1 MSRNAKRSV
10 TSHSSTNHHHSA
22 QILTPVASA
31 ETSVEPRKEPTSR
44 RRRVELGVGAV
55 ILAGVLYL
63 PFSPLL
69 SMADPSQA
77 NTPAADAAA
86 SVSASLRA
94 SADSSPSQSVSSPA
108 TKLHRPVVASP
119 DYQPVFE
126 DVPEGSAYYD
136 GVRWAVRAKVMDPD
150 SEPLFGADAVVT
162 RGELIRIFYRLAG
175 SPSVTRPEHSPY
187 EDVNESDP
195 NYDAYLWA
203 RDQQITS
210 GWKDGKF
217 HPEAPLSNAS
227 TVALLH
233 RADGSSKIQLTGTSP
248 FSDVTSLTPFYRQ
261 IVWASRRGV
270 STVSE
275 GEAFAPTEHT
285 SKARVAMML
294 YLYFRTL

>member
-1 MSRNAKRSV
+1 MSRNAKRSA
-10 TSHSSTNHHHSA
+10 TSNSSTNHHESA
-22 QILTPVASA
+22 QVLSSVDSADASA
-31 ETSVEPRKEPTSR
+31 EQRKKSTSR
-44 RRRVELGVGAV
+44 RRIELGVGAV

-69 SMADPSQA
+69 SMTDPSQA
-77 NTPAADAAA
+77 NTPAADAT
-86 SVSASLRA
+86 VPTSASLYA
-94 SADSSPSQSVSSPA
+94 SADGSPSLSLSSPD
-108 TKLHRPVVASP
+108 TKLHRPVIASP
-119 DYQPVFE
+119 DYQPAFE

-136 GVRWAVRAKVMDPD
+136 GVRWAVRAQVMDPD
-150 SEPLFGADAVVT
+150 SETLFGANNTVT

-175 SPSVTRPEHSPY
+175 SPSVTRPNHSPY
-187 EDVNESDP
+187 EDVDESDP

-203 RDQQITS
+203 REQQITS
-210 GWKDGKF
+210 GWNDGKF

-233 RADGSSKIQLTGTSP
+233 RADGSSKIQLTGISP
-248 FSDVTSLTPFYRQ
+248 FSDVTSSTPFYRQ

-275 GEAFAPTEHT
+275 GDAFAPTEHT
-285 SKARVAMML
+285 SKARVAMIL

>member
-1 MSRNAKRSV
+1 MSRNAKRSA
-10 TSHSSTNHHHSA
+10 TSNSSTNHHESA
-22 QILTPVASA
+22 QVLSSVDSADASA
-31 ETSVEPRKEPTSR
+31 EQRKKSTSR
-44 RRRVELGVGAV
+44 RRIELGVGAV

-69 SMADPSQA
+69 SMADSSQA
-77 NTPAADAAA
+77 NTPAADAT
-86 SVSASLRA
+86 VPTSASLYA
-94 SADSSPSQSVSSPA
+94 SADGSPSLSLSSPD
-108 TKLHRPVVASP
+108 TKLHRPVIASP
-119 DYQPVFE
+119 DYQPAFE

-136 GVRWAVRAKVMDPD
+136 GVRWAVRAQVMDPD
-150 SEPLFGADAVVT
+150 SETLFGADNTVT

-175 SPSVTRPEHSPY
+175 SPSVTRPDRSPY
-187 EDVNESDP
+187 EDVDESDP

-203 RDQQITS
+203 REQQITS
-210 GWKDGKF
+210 GWNDGKF

-248 FSDVTSLTPFYRQ
+248 FSDVTSSTPFYRQ

-275 GEAFAPTEHT
+275 GDAFAPTEHT
-285 SKARVAMML
+285 SKARVAMIL

>member
-1 MSRNAKRSV
+1 MSRNAKRSA
-10 TSHSSTNHHHSA
+10 TSNSSPNHHESA
-22 QILTPVASA
+22 EVLSPVDSADASA
-31 ETSVEPRKEPTSR
+31 EQRKKSASR
-44 RRRVELGVGAV
+44 RRIELGVGAV

-77 NTPAADAAA
+77 NTPAADATVPT
-86 SVSASLRA
+86 SSSFHA
-94 SADSSPSQSVSSPA
+94 SADGSPSLSLSSPD
-108 TKLHRPVVASP
+108 TKLHRPVIASP
-119 DYQPVFE
+119 DYQPAFE

-136 GVRWAVRAKVMDPD
+136 GVRWAVRAQVTNPD
-150 SEPLFGADAVVT
+150 SETLFGADNTVT

-175 SPSVTRPEHSPY
+175 SPSVTRPDHSPY
-187 EDVNESDP
+187 EDVDESDP

-203 RDQQITS
+203 REQQITS
-210 GWKDGKF
+210 GWNDGKF

-248 FSDVTSLTPFYRQ
+248 FSDVTSSTPFYRQ

-275 GEAFAPTEHT
+275 GDAFAPTEHT

>member
-1 MSRNAKRSV
+1 MSRNAKRSA
-10 TSHSSTNHHHSA
+10 TSNSSPNHHESA
-22 QILTPVASA
+22 QVLSPVDSADTSA
-31 ETSVEPRKEPTSR
+31 EQRKKSTSR
-44 RRRVELGVGAV
+44 RRIELGVGAV

-69 SMADPSQA
+69 SMTDPSQA
-77 NTPAADAAA
+77 NTPAADAT
-86 SVSASLRA
+86 VPTSASLHA
-94 SADSSPSQSVSSPA
+94 SADGSPSLSLSSPD
-108 TKLHRPVVASP
+108 TKLHRPAIASP
-119 DYQPVFE
+119 DYQPAFE

-136 GVRWAVRAKVMDPD
+136 GVRWAVRAQVMDPD
-150 SEPLFGADAVVT
+150 SETLFGANNTVT

-175 SPSVTRPEHSPY
+175 SPSVTRPDHSPY
-187 EDVNESDP
+187 EDVDESDP

-210 GWKDGKF
+210 GWNDGKF

-248 FSDVTSLTPFYRQ
+248 FSDVTSSTPFYRQ

-275 GEAFAPTEHT
+275 GDAFAPTEHT

>member
-1 MSRNAKRSV
+1 MSRNAKRSA
-10 TSHSSTNHHHSA
+10 TSNSSPNHHESA
-22 QILTPVASA
+22 QVLSSVDSADASD
-31 ETSVEPRKEPTSR
+31 EQRKKSTSR
-44 RRRVELGVGAV
+44 RRIELGVGAV

-69 SMADPSQA
+69 SMADSSQA
-77 NTPAADAAA
+77 NTPAADAT
-86 SVSASLRA
+86 VPTSASLYA
-94 SADSSPSQSVSSPA
+94 SADGSPSLSLSSPD
-108 TKLHRPVVASP
+108 TKLHRPVIASP
-119 DYQPVFE
+119 DYQPAFE

-136 GVRWAVRAKVMDPD
+136 GVRWAVRAQVMDPD
-150 SEPLFGADAVVT
+150 SETLFGADNTVT

-175 SPSVTRPEHSPY
+175 SPSVTRPDHSPY
-187 EDVNESDP
+187 EDVDESDP

-203 RDQQITS
+203 REQQITS
-210 GWKDGKF
+210 GWNDGKF

-248 FSDVTSLTPFYRQ
+248 FSDVTSSTPFYRQ

-275 GEAFAPTEHT
+275 GDAFAPTEHT

>member
-1 MSRNAKRSV
+1 MSRNAKRSA
-10 TSHSSTNHHHSA
+10 TSNSSPNHHESA
-22 QILTPVASA
+22 QVLSPVDSADASA
-31 ETSVEPRKEPTSR
+31 EQRKKSTSR
-44 RRRVELGVGAV
+44 RRIELGVGAV

-63 PFSPLL
+63 PFSPFL

-77 NTPAADAAA
+77 NTPAADAT
-86 SVSASLRA
+86 VPTSASLYA
-94 SADSSPSQSVSSPA
+94 SADGSLSLSLSSPD
-108 TKLHRPVVASP
+108 TKLHRPVIASP
-119 DYQPVFE
+119 DYQPAFE

-136 GVRWAVRAKVMDPD
+136 GVRWAVRAQVMDPD
-150 SEPLFGADAVVT
+150 SETLFGADNTVT

-175 SPSVTRPEHSPY
+175 SPSVTRPDHSPY
-187 EDVNESDP
+187 EDVDESDP

-203 RDQQITS
+203 REQQITS
-210 GWKDGKF
+210 GWNDGKF

-248 FSDVTSLTPFYRQ
+248 FSDVTSSTPFYRQ

-275 GEAFAPTEHT
+275 GDAFAPTEHT

>member
-1 MSRNAKRSV
+1 MSRNAKRSA
-10 TSHSSTNHHHSA
+10 TSNSSPNHHESA
-22 QILTPVASA
+22 QVLSPVDSA
-31 ETSVEPRKEPTSR
+31 DAFAEQRKKSTSR
-44 RRRVELGVGAV
+44 RRIELGVGAV

-69 SMADPSQA
+69 SMADSSQA
-77 NTPAADAAA
+77 NTPAADATVPA
-86 SVSASLRA
+86 STSLRA
-94 SADSSPSQSVSSPA
+94 SADGSPSLSISSPD
-108 TKLHRPVVASP
+108 TKLHRPVIASP
-119 DYQPVFE
+119 DYQPAFE

-136 GVRWAVRAKVMDPD
+136 GVRWAVRAQVMDPD
-150 SEPLFGADAVVT
+150 SETLFGADNTVT

-175 SPSVTRPEHSPY
+175 SPSVTRPDHSPY
-187 EDVNESDP
+187 EDVDESDP

-203 RDQQITS
+203 REQQITS
-210 GWKDGKF
+210 GWNDGKF

-248 FSDVTSLTPFYRQ
+248 FSDVTSSTPFYRQ

-270 STVSE
+270 STVSA
-275 GEAFAPTEHT
+275 GDAFAPTEHT

>member
-1 MSRNAKRSV
+1 MSRNAKRSA
-10 TSHSSTNHHHSA
+10 TSNSSPNHHESA
-22 QILTPVASA
+22 QVLSPADSADASA
-31 ETSVEPRKEPTSR
+31 EQRKKSTSR
-44 RRRVELGVGAV
+44 RRIELGVGAV

-77 NTPAADAAA
+77 NTPAADAT
-86 SVSASLRA
+86 VPTSASLYA
-94 SADSSPSQSVSSPA
+94 SADGSPSLSLSSPD
-108 TKLHRPVVASP
+108 TKLHRPVIASP
-119 DYQPVFE
+119 DYQPAFE

-136 GVRWAVRAKVMDPD
+136 GVRWAVRAQVMDPD
-150 SEPLFGADAVVT
+150 SETLFGADNTVT

-175 SPSVTRPEHSPY
+175 SPSVTRPDRSPY
-187 EDVNESDP
+187 EDVDESDP

-203 RDQQITS
+203 REQQITS
-210 GWKDGKF
+210 GWNDGKF

-248 FSDVTSLTPFYRQ
+248 FSDVTSSTPFYRQ

-275 GEAFAPTEHT
+275 GDAFAPTEHT

>member
-1 MSRNAKRSV
+1 MSRNAKRSA
-10 TSHSSTNHHHSA
+10 TSNSSPNHHESA
-22 QILTPVASA
+22 QVLGPVDSADASA
-31 ETSVEPRKEPTSR
+31 EQRKKSTSR
-44 RRRVELGVGAV
+44 RRIELGVGAV

-77 NTPAADAAA
+77 NTPAADATVPT
-86 SVSASLRA
+86 STSLRA
-94 SADSSPSQSVSSPA
+94 SADGSPSLSLSSPD
-108 TKLHRPVVASP
+108 TKLHRPVIASP
-119 DYQPVFE
+119 DYQPAFE

-136 GVRWAVRAKVMDPD
+136 GVRWAVRAQVMDPN
-150 SEPLFGADAVVT
+150 SETLFGADNTVT

-175 SPSVTRPEHSPY
+175 SPSVTRPDHSPY
-187 EDVNESDP
+187 EDVDESDP

-203 RDQQITS
+203 REQQITS
-210 GWKDGKF
+210 GWNDGKF

-248 FSDVTSLTPFYRQ
+248 FSDVTSSTPFYRQ

-275 GEAFAPTEHT
+275 GDAFAPTEHT

>member
-1 MSRNAKRSV
+1 MSRNAKRSA
-10 TSHSSTNHHHSA
+10 TSNSSTNHHESA
-22 QILTPVASA
+22 QVLSPVDSA
-31 ETSVEPRKEPTSR
+31 DAFAEQRKKSTSR
-44 RRRVELGVGAV
+44 RRIELGVGAV

-77 NTPAADAAA
+77 NTPAADAT
-86 SVSASLRA
+86 VPTSASLHA
-94 SADSSPSQSVSSPA
+94 SADGSPSLSLSSPD
-108 TKLHRPVVASP
+108 TKLHRPVIASP
-119 DYQPVFE
+119 DYQPAFE

-136 GVRWAVRAKVMDPD
+136 GVRWAVRAQVMDPD
-150 SEPLFGADAVVT
+150 SEALFGADNTVT

-175 SPSVTRPEHSPY
+175 SPSVTRPDHSPY
-187 EDVNESDP
+187 EDVDESDP

-203 RDQQITS
+203 REQQITS
-210 GWKDGKF
+210 GWNDGKF

-248 FSDVTSLTPFYRQ
+248 FSDVTSSTPFYRQ

-275 GEAFAPTEHT
+275 GDAFAPTEHT

>member
-1 MSRNAKRSV
+1 MSRNAKRSA
-10 TSHSSTNHHHSA
+10 TSNSSPNHHESA
-22 QILTPVASA
+22 QVLSPADSADASA
-31 ETSVEPRKEPTSR
+31 EQRKKSTSR
-44 RRRVELGVGAV
+44 RRIELGVGAV

-69 SMADPSQA
+69 SMTDPSQA
-77 NTPAADAAA
+77 NTPAADAT
-86 SVSASLRA
+86 VPTSASLHA
-94 SADSSPSQSVSSPA
+94 SADGSPSLSLSSPD
-108 TKLHRPVVASP
+108 TKLHRPVIASP
-119 DYQPVFE
+119 DYQPAFE

-136 GVRWAVRAKVMDPD
+136 GVRWAVRAQVMDPD
-150 SEPLFGADAVVT
+150 SETLFGADNTVT

-175 SPSVTRPEHSPY
+175 SPSVTRPDHSPY
-187 EDVNESDP
+187 EDVDESDP

-203 RDQQITS
+203 REQQITS
-210 GWKDGKF
+210 GWNDGKF

-248 FSDVTSLTPFYRQ
+248 FSDVTSSTPFYRQ

-275 GEAFAPTEHT
+275 GDAFAPTEHT

>member
-1 MSRNAKRSV
+1 MSRNAKRSA
-10 TSHSSTNHHHSA
+10 TSNSSPNHHESA
-22 QILTPVASA
+22 QVLSPVDSTDASA
-31 ETSVEPRKEPTSR
+31 EQRKKSTSR
-44 RRRVELGVGAV
+44 RRIELGVGAV

-69 SMADPSQA
+69 SMADSSQA
-77 NTPAADAAA
+77 NTPAADAT
-86 SVSASLRA
+86 VPTSASLYA
-94 SADSSPSQSVSSPA
+94 SADGSPSLSLSSPD
-108 TKLHRPVVASP
+108 TKLHRPVIASP
-119 DYQPVFE
+119 DYQPAFE

-136 GVRWAVRAKVMDPD
+136 GVRWAVRAQVMDPD
-150 SEPLFGADAVVT
+150 SETLFGANNTVT

-175 SPSVTRPEHSPY
+175 SPSVTRPDHSPY
-187 EDVNESDP
+187 EDVDESDP

-203 RDQQITS
+203 REQQITS
-210 GWKDGKF
+210 GWNDGKF

-248 FSDVTSLTPFYRQ
+248 FSDVTSSTPFYRQ

-275 GEAFAPTEHT
+275 GDAFAPTEHT

>member
-1 MSRNAKRSV
+1 MSRNAKRSA
-10 TSHSSTNHHHSA
+10 TSNSSTNHHESA
-22 QILTPVASA
+22 QVLSPVDSADASA
-31 ETSVEPRKEPTSR
+31 EQRKKSTSR
-44 RRRVELGVGAV
+44 RRIELGVGAV

-77 NTPAADAAA
+77 NTPAADAT
-86 SVSASLRA
+86 VPTSASLHA
-94 SADSSPSQSVSSPA
+94 SADGSPSLSLSSPN
-108 TKLHRPVVASP
+108 TKLHRPVIASP
-119 DYQPVFE
+119 DYQPAFE

-136 GVRWAVRAKVMDPD
+136 GVRWAVRAQVMDPD
-150 SEPLFGADAVVT
+150 SEALFGADNTVT

-175 SPSVTRPEHSPY
+175 SPSVTRPDHSPY
-187 EDVNESDP
+187 EDVDESNP

-203 RDQQITS
+203 REQQITS
-210 GWKDGKF
+210 GWNDGKF

-233 RADGSSKIQLTGTSP
+233 RADGSSKIQRTGTSP
-248 FSDVTSLTPFYRQ
+248 FSDVTSSTPFYRQ

-275 GEAFAPTEHT
+275 GDAFAPTEHT

>member
-1 MSRNAKRSV
+1 MSRNAKRSA
-10 TSHSSTNHHHSA
+10 TSNSSTNHHKSA
-22 QILTPVASA
+22 QVLSPVDSADASA
-31 ETSVEPRKEPTSR
+31 EQRKKSTSR
-44 RRRVELGVGAV
+44 RRIELGVGAV

-77 NTPAADAAA
+77 NTPAADAT
-86 SVSASLRA
+86 VPTSASLHA
-94 SADSSPSQSVSSPA
+94 SADGSPSLSLSSPD
-108 TKLHRPVVASP
+108 TKLHRPVIASP
-119 DYQPVFE
+119 DYQPAFE

-136 GVRWAVRAKVMDPD
+136 GVRWAVRAQVMDPD
-150 SEPLFGADAVVT
+150 SETLFGSDNTVT

-175 SPSVTRPEHSPY
+175 SPSVTRPDHSPY
-187 EDVNESDP
+187 EDVDESDP

-203 RDQQITS
+203 REQQITS
-210 GWKDGKF
+210 GWNDGKF

-248 FSDVTSLTPFYRQ
+248 FSDVTSSTPFYRQ

-275 GEAFAPTEHT
+275 GDAFAPTEHT

>member
-1 MSRNAKRSV
+1 MSRNAKRSA
-10 TSHSSTNHHHSA
+10 TSNSSPNHHESA
-22 QILTPVASA
+22 QVLSPVDSADTSA
-31 ETSVEPRKEPTSR
+31 EQRKKSTSR
-44 RRRVELGVGAV
+44 RRIELGVGAV

-69 SMADPSQA
+69 SMTDPSQA
-77 NTPAADAAA
+77 NTPAADAT
-86 SVSASLRA
+86 VPTSASLYA
-94 SADSSPSQSVSSPA
+94 SADGSPSLSLASPD
-108 TKLHRPVVASP
+108 TKLHRPVIASP
-119 DYQPVFE
+119 DYQPAFE

-136 GVRWAVRAKVMDPD
+136 GVRWAVRAQVMDPD
-150 SEPLFGADAVVT
+150 SETLFGADNTVT

-175 SPSVTRPEHSPY
+175 SPSVTRPDHSPY
-187 EDVNESDP
+187 EDVDESDP

-203 RDQQITS
+203 REQQITS
-210 GWKDGKF
+210 GWNDGKF

-248 FSDVTSLTPFYRQ
+248 FSDVTSSTPFYRQ

-275 GEAFAPTEHT
+275 GDAFAPTEHT

>member
-1 MSRNAKRSV
+1 MSRNAKRSA
-10 TSHSSTNHHHSA
+10 TSNSSTNHHESA
-22 QILTPVASA
+22 QVLSSVDSADASA
-31 ETSVEPRKEPTSR
+31 EQRKKSTSR
-44 RRRVELGVGAV
+44 RRIELGVGAV

-69 SMADPSQA
+69 SMADSSQA
-77 NTPAADAAA
+77 NTPAADAT
-86 SVSASLRA
+86 VPTSASLYA
-94 SADSSPSQSVSSPA
+94 SADGSPSLSLSSPD
-108 TKLHRPVVASP
+108 TKLHRPVIASP

-136 GVRWAVRAKVMDPD
+136 GVRWAVRAQVMDPD
-150 SEPLFGADAVVT
+150 SETLFGADNTVT

-175 SPSVTRPEHSPY
+175 SPSVTRPDHSPY
-187 EDVNESDP
+187 EDVDESDP

-203 RDQQITS
+203 RKQQITS
-210 GWKDGKF
+210 GWNDGKF

-248 FSDVTSLTPFYRQ
+248 FSDVTSSTPFYRQ

-275 GEAFAPTEHT
+275 GDAFAPTEHT

>member
-1 MSRNAKRSV
+1 MSRNAKRSA
-10 TSHSSTNHHHSA
+10 TSNSSPNHHESA
-22 QILTPVASA
+22 QVLSSVDSADASA
-31 ETSVEPRKEPTSR
+31 EQRKKSTSR
-44 RRRVELGVGAV
+44 RRIELGVGAV

-63 PFSPLL
+63 PFSPFL
-69 SMADPSQA
+69 SMADSSQA
-77 NTPAADAAA
+77 NTPAADAT
-86 SVSASLRA
+86 VPTSASLYA
-94 SADSSPSQSVSSPA
+94 SADGSPSLSLSSPD
-108 TKLHRPVVASP
+108 TKLHRPVIASP

-136 GVRWAVRAKVMDPD
+136 GVRWAVRAQVMDPD
-150 SEPLFGADAVVT
+150 SETLFGADNTVT

-175 SPSVTRPEHSPY
+175 SPSVTRPDHSPY
-187 EDVNESDP
+187 EDVDESDP

-210 GWKDGKF
+210 GWNDGKF

-233 RADGSSKIQLTGTSP
+233 RADGSSKIQLTGISP
-248 FSDVTSLTPFYRQ
+248 FSDVTSSTPFYRQ

-275 GEAFAPTEHT
+275 GDAFAPTEHT

>member
-1 MSRNAKRSV
+1 MSRNAKRSA
-10 TSHSSTNHHHSA
+10 TSNSSPNHHESA
-22 QILTPVASA
+22 QVLSPVDSADTSA
-31 ETSVEPRKEPTSR
+31 EQRKKSTSR
-44 RRRVELGVGAV
+44 RRIELGVGAV

-77 NTPAADAAA
+77 NTPAADAT
-86 SVSASLRA
+86 VPTSASLYA
-94 SADSSPSQSVSSPA
+94 SADGSPSLSLSSPN
-108 TKLHRPVVASP
+108 TKLHRPVIASP
-119 DYQPVFE
+119 DYQPAFE

-136 GVRWAVRAKVMDPD
+136 GVRWAVRAQVMNPD
-150 SEPLFGADAVVT
+150 SETLFGADNTVT

-175 SPSVTRPEHSPY
+175 SPSVTRPDHSPY
-187 EDVNESDP
+187 EDVDESDP

-203 RDQQITS
+203 REQQITS
-210 GWKDGKF
+210 GWNDGKF

-248 FSDVTSLTPFYRQ
+248 FSDVTSSTPFYRQ

-275 GEAFAPTEHT
+275 GDAFAPTEHT
-285 SKARVAMML
+285 SKARVAMIL

>member
-1 MSRNAKRSV
+1 MSRNAKRSA
-10 TSHSSTNHHHSA
+10 TSNSSPNHHESA
-22 QILTPVASA
+22 QVLSPVDSADASA
-31 ETSVEPRKEPTSR
+31 EQRKKSTSR
-44 RRRVELGVGAV
+44 RRIELGVGAV

-69 SMADPSQA
+69 TMADPSQA
-77 NTPAADAAA
+77 NTPAADAT
-86 SVSASLRA
+86 VPTSASLHA
-94 SADSSPSQSVSSPA
+94 SADGSPSLSLASPD
-108 TKLHRPVVASP
+108 TKLHRPVIASP
-119 DYQPVFE
+119 DYQPAFE

-136 GVRWAVRAKVMDPD
+136 GVRWAVRAQVMDPD
-150 SEPLFGADAVVT
+150 SETLFGADNTVT

-175 SPSVTRPEHSPY
+175 SPSVTRPDQSPY
-187 EDVNESDP
+187 EDVDESDP

-203 RDQQITS
+203 REQQITS
-210 GWKDGKF
+210 GWNDGKF

-248 FSDVTSLTPFYRQ
+248 FSDVTSSTPFYRQ

-275 GEAFAPTEHT
+275 GDAFAPTEHT

>member
-1 MSRNAKRSV
+1 MSRNAKRSA
-10 TSHSSTNHHHSA
+10 TSNSSTNHHESA
-22 QILTPVASA
+22 QVLSSVDSADASA
-31 ETSVEPRKEPTSR
+31 EQRKKSTSR
-44 RRRVELGVGAV
+44 RRIELGVGAV

-77 NTPAADAAA
+77 NTPAADAT
-86 SVSASLRA
+86 VPTSASLHA
-94 SADSSPSQSVSSPA
+94 SADGSPSLSLSSPD
-108 TKLHRPVVASP
+108 TKLHRPVIASP
-119 DYQPVFE
+119 DYQPAFE

-136 GVRWAVRAKVMDPD
+136 GVRWAVRAQVMDPD
-150 SEPLFGADAVVT
+150 SETLFGADNTVT

-175 SPSVTRPEHSPY
+175 SPSVTRPDHSPY
-187 EDVNESDP
+187 EDVDESDP

-210 GWKDGKF
+210 GWNDGKF

-233 RADGSSKIQLTGTSP
+233 RADGSSKIQLTGISP
-248 FSDVTSLTPFYRQ
+248 FSDVTSSTPFYRQ

-275 GEAFAPTEHT
+275 GDAFAPTEHT

>member
-1 MSRNAKRSV
+1 MSRNAKRSA
-10 TSHSSTNHHHSA
+10 TSNSSTNHHESA
-22 QILTPVASA
+22 QVLSPVDSADASA
-31 ETSVEPRKEPTSR
+31 EQRKKSTSR
-44 RRRVELGVGAV
+44 RRIELGVGAV

-77 NTPAADAAA
+77 NTPAADATIPT
-86 SVSASLRA
+86 SASLHA
-94 SADSSPSQSVSSPA
+94 SADGSPSLSLSSPD
-108 TKLHRPVVASP
+108 TKLHRPVIASP
-119 DYQPVFE
+119 DYQPAFE

-136 GVRWAVRAKVMDPD
+136 GVRWAVRAQVMDPD
-150 SEPLFGADAVVT
+150 SETLFGADNTVT

-175 SPSVTRPEHSPY
+175 SPSVTRPDHSPY
-187 EDVNESDP
+187 EDVDESDP

-210 GWKDGKF
+210 GWNDGKF

-248 FSDVTSLTPFYRQ
+248 FSDVTSSTPFYRQ

-275 GEAFAPTEHT
+275 GDAFAPTEHT

>member
-1 MSRNAKRSV
+1 MSRNAKRSA
-10 TSHSSTNHHHSA
+10 TSNSSPNHHESA
-22 QILTPVASA
+22 QVLSPVDSADASA
-31 ETSVEPRKEPTSR
+31 EQRKKSTSR
-44 RRRVELGVGAV
+44 RRIELGVGAV

-77 NTPAADAAA
+77 NTPAADAT
-86 SVSASLRA
+86 VPTSASLHA
-94 SADSSPSQSVSSPA
+94 SADGSPSLSLSSPD
-108 TKLHRPVVASP
+108 TKLHRPVIASP
-119 DYQPVFE
+119 DYQLAFE

-136 GVRWAVRAKVMDPD
+136 GVRWAVRAQVMDPD
-150 SEPLFGADAVVT
+150 SETLFGADNTVT

-175 SPSVTRPEHSPY
+175 SPSVTRPDHSPY
-187 EDVNESDP
+187 EDVDESDP

-210 GWKDGKF
+210 GWNDGKF

-248 FSDVTSLTPFYRQ
+248 FSDVTSSTPFYRQ

-275 GEAFAPTEHT
+275 GDAFAPTEHT

>member
-1 MSRNAKRSV
+1 MSRNAKRSA
-10 TSHSSTNHHHSA
+10 TSNSSPNHHESA
-22 QILTPVASA
+22 QVLSPVDSADASA
-31 ETSVEPRKEPTSR
+31 DQRKKSTSR
-44 RRRVELGVGAV
+44 RRIELGVGAV

-77 NTPAADAAA
+77 NTPAADTT
-86 SVSASLRA
+86 VPTSASLYA
-94 SADSSPSQSVSSPA
+94 SADGSPSLSLSSPD
-108 TKLHRPVVASP
+108 TKLHRPVIASP
-119 DYQPVFE
+119 DYQPAFE

-136 GVRWAVRAKVMDPD
+136 GVRWAVRAQVMDPD
-150 SEPLFGADAVVT
+150 SETLFGADNTVT

-175 SPSVTRPEHSPY
+175 SPSVTRPDHSPY
-187 EDVNESDP
+187 EDVDESDP

-210 GWKDGKF
+210 GWNDGKF

-248 FSDVTSLTPFYRQ
+248 FSDVTSSTPFYRQ

-275 GEAFAPTEHT
+275 GDAFAPTEHT

>member
-1 MSRNAKRSV
+1 MSRNAKRSA
-10 TSHSSTNHHHSA
+10 TSNSSTNHHESA
-22 QILTPVASA
+22 QVLSPVDSADASA
-31 ETSVEPRKEPTSR
+31 EQRKKSTSR
-44 RRRVELGVGAV
+44 RRIELGVGAV

-77 NTPAADAAA
+77 NTPAADATVPA
-86 SVSASLRA
+86 SASLHA
-94 SADSSPSQSVSSPA
+94 SADGSPSLSLSSPD
-108 TKLHRPVVASP
+108 TKLRRPVIASP
-119 DYQPVFE
+119 DYQPAFE

-136 GVRWAVRAKVMDPD
+136 GVRWAVRAQVMDPD
-150 SEPLFGADAVVT
+150 SETLFGADNTVT

-175 SPSVTRPEHSPY
+175 SPSVTRPDHSPY
-187 EDVNESDP
+187 EDVDESDP

-210 GWKDGKF
+210 GWNDGKF
-217 HPEAPLSNAS
+217 HPEASLSNAS

-248 FSDVTSLTPFYRQ
+248 FSDVTSSTPFYRQ

-270 STVSE
+270 STVPE
-275 GEAFAPTEHT
+275 GDAFAPTEHT

>member
-1 MSRNAKRSV
+1 MSRNAKRSA
-10 TSHSSTNHHHSA
+10 TSNSSTNHHESA
-22 QILTPVASA
+22 QVLSSVDSADASA
-31 ETSVEPRKEPTSR
+31 EQRKKSTSR
-44 RRRVELGVGAV
+44 RRIELGVGAV

-69 SMADPSQA
+69 SMPDPSQA
-77 NTPAADAAA
+77 NTPAADAT
-86 SVSASLRA
+86 VPTSASLYA
-94 SADSSPSQSVSSPA
+94 SADGSPSLSLSSPD
-108 TKLHRPVVASP
+108 TKLHRPVIASP
-119 DYQPVFE
+119 DYQPAFE

-136 GVRWAVRAKVMDPD
+136 GVRWAVRAQVMDPD
-150 SEPLFGADAVVT
+150 SETLFGADNTVT

-175 SPSVTRPEHSPY
+175 SPSVTRPDHSPY
-187 EDVNESDP
+187 EDVDESDP

-203 RDQQITS
+203 REQQITS
-210 GWKDGKF
+210 GWNDGKF

-248 FSDVTSLTPFYRQ
+248 FSDVTSSTPFYRQ

-275 GEAFAPTEHT
+275 GDAFAPTEHT

>member
-1 MSRNAKRSV
+1 MSRNAKRSA
-10 TSHSSTNHHHSA
+10 TSNSSTNHHESA
-22 QILTPVASA
+22 QVLSPVDSA
-31 ETSVEPRKEPTSR
+31 DAFAEQRKKSTSR
-44 RRRVELGVGAV
+44 RRIELGVGAV

-77 NTPAADAAA
+77 NTPAADAT
-86 SVSASLRA
+86 VPTSASLHA
-94 SADSSPSQSVSSPA
+94 SADGSPSLSLSSPD
-108 TKLHRPVVASP
+108 TKLHRPVIASP
-119 DYQPVFE
+119 DYQPAFE

-136 GVRWAVRAKVMDPD
+136 GVRWAVRAQVMDPD
-150 SEPLFGADAVVT
+150 SETLFGANNTVT

-175 SPSVTRPEHSPY
+175 SPSVTRPDHSPY
-187 EDVNESDP
+187 EDVDESDP

-210 GWKDGKF
+210 GWNDGKF

-248 FSDVTSLTPFYRQ
+248 FSDVTSSTPFYRQ

-275 GEAFAPTEHT
+275 GDAFAPTEHT

>member
-1 MSRNAKRSV
+1 MSRNAKRSA
-10 TSHSSTNHHHSA
+10 TSNSSTNHHESA
-22 QILTPVASA
+22 QVLSSVDSADASA
-31 ETSVEPRKEPTSR
+31 EQRKKSTSR
-44 RRRVELGVGAV
+44 RRIELGVGAV

-69 SMADPSQA
+69 SMTDPSQA
-77 NTPAADAAA
+77 NTPAADAT
-86 SVSASLRA
+86 VPTSASLYA
-94 SADSSPSQSVSSPA
+94 SADGSPSLSLSSPD
-108 TKLHRPVVASP
+108 TKLHRPVIASP
-119 DYQPVFE
+119 DYQPAFE

-136 GVRWAVRAKVMDPD
+136 GVRWAVRAQVMDPD
-150 SEPLFGADAVVT
+150 SETLFGANNTVT

-175 SPSVTRPEHSPY
+175 SPSVTRPDHSPY
-187 EDVNESDP
+187 EDVGESDP

-203 RDQQITS
+203 REQQITS
-210 GWKDGKF
+210 GWNDGKF

-233 RADGSSKIQLTGTSP
+233 RADGSSKIQLTGISP
-248 FSDVTSLTPFYRQ
+248 FSDVTSSTPFYRQ

-275 GEAFAPTEHT
+275 GDAFAPTEHT

>member
-1 MSRNAKRSV
+1 MSRNAKRSA
-10 TSHSSTNHHHSA
+10 TSNSSPNHHESA
-22 QILTPVASA
+22 QVLSPVDSADTSA
-31 ETSVEPRKEPTSR
+31 EQRKKSTSR
-44 RRRVELGVGAV
+44 RRIELGVGAV

-77 NTPAADAAA
+77 NTPAADAT
-86 SVSASLRA
+86 VPTSASLYA
-94 SADSSPSQSVSSPA
+94 SADGSPSLSLSSPD
-108 TKLHRPVVASP
+108 TKLHRPVIASP

-136 GVRWAVRAKVMDPD
+136 GVRWAVRAQVMDPD
-150 SEPLFGADAVVT
+150 SETLFGADNTVT

-175 SPSVTRPEHSPY
+175 SPSVTRPDHSPY
-187 EDVNESDP
+187 EDVGESDP

-203 RDQQITS
+203 REQQITS
-210 GWKDGKF
+210 GWNDGKF

-248 FSDVTSLTPFYRQ
+248 FSDVTSSTPFYRQ

-275 GEAFAPTEHT
+275 GDAFAPTEHT

>member
-1 MSRNAKRSV
+1 MSRNAKRSA
-10 TSHSSTNHHHSA
+10 TSNSSPNHHESA
-22 QILTPVASA
+22 QVLSPVDSADASA
-31 ETSVEPRKEPTSR
+31 EQRKKSTSR
-44 RRRVELGVGAV
+44 RRIELGVGAV

-77 NTPAADAAA
+77 NTPAADAT
-86 SVSASLRA
+86 VPTSASLHA
-94 SADSSPSQSVSSPA
+94 SADGSPSLSLSSPD
-108 TKLHRPVVASP
+108 TKLHRPVIASP
-119 DYQPVFE
+119 DYQPAFE

-136 GVRWAVRAKVMDPD
+136 GVRWAVRAQVTNPD
-150 SEPLFGADAVVT
+150 SKTLFGADNTVT

-175 SPSVTRPEHSPY
+175 SPSVTRPDHSPY
-187 EDVNESDP
+187 EDVDESDP

-210 GWKDGKF
+210 GWNDGKF

-248 FSDVTSLTPFYRQ
+248 FSDVTSSTPFYRQ

-275 GEAFAPTEHT
+275 GDAFAPTEHT

>member
-1 MSRNAKRSV
+1 MSRNAKRSA
-10 TSHSSTNHHHSA
+10 TSNSSTNHHESA
-22 QILTPVASA
+22 RVLSPVDSADASA
-31 ETSVEPRKEPTSR
+31 EQRKKSTSR
-44 RRRVELGVGAV
+44 RRIELGVGAV

-77 NTPAADAAA
+77 NTPAADAT
-86 SVSASLRA
+86 VPTSASLHA
-94 SADSSPSQSVSSPA
+94 SADGSPSLSLSSPD
-108 TKLHRPVVASP
+108 TKLHRPVIASP
-119 DYQPVFE
+119 DYQPAFE

-136 GVRWAVRAKVMDPD
+136 GVRWAVRAQVMDPD
-150 SEPLFGADAVVT
+150 SETLFGANNTVT

-175 SPSVTRPEHSPY
+175 SPSVTRPDHSPY
-187 EDVNESDP
+187 EDVDESDP

-203 RDQQITS
+203 REQQITS
-210 GWKDGKF
+210 GWNDGKF

-248 FSDVTSLTPFYRQ
+248 FSDVTSSTPFYRQ

-275 GEAFAPTEHT
+275 GDAFAPTEHT

>member
-1 MSRNAKRSV
+1 MSRNAKRSA
-10 TSHSSTNHHHSA
+10 TSNSSTNHHESA
-22 QILTPVASA
+22 QVLIPVDSADASA
-31 ETSVEPRKEPTSR
+31 EQRKKSTSR
-44 RRRVELGVGAV
+44 RRIELGVGAV

-69 SMADPSQA
+69 SMADSSQA
-77 NTPAADAAA
+77 NTPAADAT
-86 SVSASLRA
+86 VPTSASLYA
-94 SADSSPSQSVSSPA
+94 SADSSSSLSLSSPD
-108 TKLHRPVVASP
+108 TKLHRPVIASP
-119 DYQPVFE
+119 DYQPAFE

-136 GVRWAVRAKVMDPD
+136 GVRWAVRAQVMDPD
-150 SEPLFGADAVVT
+150 SETLFGADNTVT

-175 SPSVTRPEHSPY
+175 SPSVTRPDHSPY
-187 EDVNESDP
+187 EDVDESDP

-210 GWKDGKF
+210 GWNDGKF

-248 FSDVTSLTPFYRQ
+248 FSDVTSSTPFYRQ

-275 GEAFAPTEHT
+275 GDAFAPTEHT

>member
-1 MSRNAKRSV
+1 MSRNAKRSA
-10 TSHSSTNHHHSA
+10 TSNSSPNHHESA
-22 QILTPVASA
+22 QVLSSVDSADTSA
-31 ETSVEPRKEPTSR
+31 EQRKKSTSR
-44 RRRVELGVGAV
+44 RRIELSVGAV

-77 NTPAADAAA
+77 NTPAADAT
-86 SVSASLRA
+86 VPTSASLYA
-94 SADSSPSQSVSSPA
+94 SADGSPSLSLSSPD
-108 TKLHRPVVASP
+108 TKLHRPVIASP
-119 DYQPVFE
+119 DYQPAFE

-136 GVRWAVRAKVMDPD
+136 GVRWAVRAQVMDPD
-150 SEPLFGADAVVT
+150 SETLFGADNTVT

-175 SPSVTRPEHSPY
+175 SPSVTRPDRSPY
-187 EDVNESDP
+187 EDVDESDP

-203 RDQQITS
+203 REQQITS
-210 GWKDGKF
+210 GWNDGKF

-248 FSDVTSLTPFYRQ
+248 FSDVTSSTPFYRQ

-275 GEAFAPTEHT
+275 GDAFAPTEHT

>member
-1 MSRNAKRSV
+1 MSRNAKRSA
-10 TSHSSTNHHHSA
+10 TSNSSPNHHESA
-22 QILTPVASA
+22 QVLSPVDSADTSA
-31 ETSVEPRKEPTSR
+31 EQRKKSTSR
-44 RRRVELGVGAV
+44 RRIELGVGAV

-77 NTPAADAAA
+77 NTPAADAT
-86 SVSASLRA
+86 VPTSASLYA
-94 SADSSPSQSVSSPA
+94 SADGSPSLSLSSPD
-108 TKLHRPVVASP
+108 TKLHRPVIASP
-119 DYQPVFE
+119 DYQPAFE

-136 GVRWAVRAKVMDPD
+136 GVRWAVRAQVMNPD
-150 SEPLFGADAVVT
+150 SETLFGADNTVT

-175 SPSVTRPEHSPY
+175 SPSVTRPDHSPY
-187 EDVNESDP
+187 EDVDESDP

-203 RDQQITS
+203 REQQITS
-210 GWKDGKF
+210 GWNDGKF

-248 FSDVTSLTPFYRQ
+248 FSDVTSSTPFYRQ

-275 GEAFAPTEHT
+275 GDAFAPTEHT

>member
-1 MSRNAKRSV
+1 MSRNAKRSA
-10 TSHSSTNHHHSA
+10 TSNSSPNHHESA
-22 QILTPVASA
+22 QVLSPADSADASA
-31 ETSVEPRKEPTSR
+31 EQRKKSTSR
-44 RRRVELGVGAV
+44 RRIELGVGAV

-77 NTPAADAAA
+77 NTPAADTT
-86 SVSASLRA
+86 VPTSASLYA
-94 SADSSPSQSVSSPA
+94 SADGSPSLSLSSPD
-108 TKLHRPVVASP
+108 TKLHRPVIASP
-119 DYQPVFE
+119 DYQPAFE

-136 GVRWAVRAKVMDPD
+136 GVRWAVRAQVMDPD
-150 SEPLFGADAVVT
+150 SETLFGADNTVT

-175 SPSVTRPEHSPY
+175 SPSVTRPDHSPY
-187 EDVNESDP
+187 EDVDESDP

-203 RDQQITS
+203 REQQITS
-210 GWKDGKF
+210 GWNDGKF

-248 FSDVTSLTPFYRQ
+248 FSDVTSSTPFYRQ

-275 GEAFAPTEHT
+275 GDAFAPTEHT
-285 SKARVAMML
+285 SKARMAMML

>member
-1 MSRNAKRSV
+1 MSRNAKRSA
-10 TSHSSTNHHHSA
+10 TSNSSPNHHESA
-22 QILTPVASA
+22 EVLSPVDSADASA
-31 ETSVEPRKEPTSR
+31 EQRKKSASR
-44 RRRVELGVGAV
+44 RRIELGVGAV

-77 NTPAADAAA
+77 NTPAADAT
-86 SVSASLRA
+86 VPTSASLHA
-94 SADSSPSQSVSSPA
+94 SADGSPSLSLSSPD
-108 TKLHRPVVASP
+108 TKLHRPVIASP
-119 DYQPVFE
+119 DYQPAFE

-136 GVRWAVRAKVMDPD
+136 GVRWAVRAQVTNPD
-150 SEPLFGADAVVT
+150 SETLFGADNTVT

-175 SPSVTRPEHSPY
+175 SPSVTRPDHSPY
-187 EDVNESDP
+187 EDVDESDP

-203 RDQQITS
+203 REQQITS
-210 GWKDGKF
+210 GWNDGKF

-248 FSDVTSLTPFYRQ
+248 FSDVTSSTPFYRQ

-275 GEAFAPTEHT
+275 GDAFAPTEHT

>member
-1 MSRNAKRSV
+1 MSRNAKRSA
-10 TSHSSTNHHHSA
+10 TSNSSPNHHESA
-22 QILTPVASA
+22 QVLSPADSADASA
-31 ETSVEPRKEPTSR
+31 EQRKKSTSR
-44 RRRVELGVGAV
+44 RRIELGVGAV

-77 NTPAADAAA
+77 NTPAADTT
-86 SVSASLRA
+86 VPTSASLYA
-94 SADSSPSQSVSSPA
+94 SADGSPSLSLSSPD
-108 TKLHRPVVASP
+108 TKLHRPVIASP
-119 DYQPVFE
+119 DYQPAFE

-136 GVRWAVRAKVMDPD
+136 GVRWAVRAQVMNPD
-150 SEPLFGADAVVT
+150 SETLFGADNTVT

-175 SPSVTRPEHSPY
+175 SPSVTRPDHSPY
-187 EDVNESDP
+187 EDVDESDP

-203 RDQQITS
+203 REQQITS
-210 GWKDGKF
+210 GWNDGKF

-248 FSDVTSLTPFYRQ
+248 FSDVTSSTPFYRQ

-275 GEAFAPTEHT
+275 GDAFAPTEHT

>member
-1 MSRNAKRSV
+1 MSRNAKRSA
-10 TSHSSTNHHHSA
+10 TSNSSPNHHESA
-22 QILTPVASA
+22 QVLNPVDSAAASA
-31 ETSVEPRKEPTSR
+31 EQRKKSTSR
-44 RRRVELGVGAV
+44 RRIELGVGAV

-77 NTPAADAAA
+77 NTPAADAT
-86 SVSASLRA
+86 VPTSASLHA
-94 SADSSPSQSVSSPA
+94 SADGSPSLSLSSPD
-108 TKLHRPVVASP
+108 TKLHRPVIASP
-119 DYQPVFE
+119 DYQPAFE

-136 GVRWAVRAKVMDPD
+136 GVRWAVRAQVMDPD
-150 SEPLFGADAVVT
+150 SETLFGADNMVT

-175 SPSVTRPEHSPY
+175 SPSVTRPDHSPY
-187 EDVNESDP
+187 EDVDESDP

-203 RDQQITS
+203 REQQITS
-210 GWKDGKF
+210 GWNDGKF

-248 FSDVTSLTPFYRQ
+248 FSDVTSSTPFYRQ

-275 GEAFAPTEHT
+275 GDAFAPTEHT

>member
-1 MSRNAKRSV
+1 MSRNAKRSA
-10 TSHSSTNHHHSA
+10 TSNSSPNHHESA
-22 QILTPVASA
+22 QVLSPVDSADASA
-31 ETSVEPRKEPTSR
+31 EQRKKSTSR
-44 RRRVELGVGAV
+44 RRIELGVGAV

-69 SMADPSQA
+69 SMTDPSQA
-77 NTPAADAAA
+77 NTPAADAT
-86 SVSASLRA
+86 VPTSASLHA
-94 SADSSPSQSVSSPA
+94 SADGSPSLSLSSPD
-108 TKLHRPVVASP
+108 TKLRRPVIASP
-119 DYQPVFE
+119 DYQPAFE

-136 GVRWAVRAKVMDPD
+136 GVRWAVRAQVMNPD
-150 SEPLFGADAVVT
+150 SETLFGADNTVT

-175 SPSVTRPEHSPY
+175 SPSVTRPDHSPY
-187 EDVNESDP
+187 EDVDESDP

-203 RDQQITS
+203 REQQITS
-210 GWKDGKF
+210 GWNDGKF

-248 FSDVTSLTPFYRQ
+248 FSDVTSSTPFYRQ

-275 GEAFAPTEHT
+275 GDAFAPTEHT
-285 SKARVAMML
+285 SKARVTMML

>member
-1 MSRNAKRSV
+1 MSRNAKRSA
-10 TSHSSTNHHHSA
+10 TSNSSPNHHESA
-22 QILTPVASA
+22 QVLSSVDSADASA
-31 ETSVEPRKEPTSR
+31 EQRKKSTSR
-44 RRRVELGVGAV
+44 RRIELGVGAV

-77 NTPAADAAA
+77 NTPAADAT
-86 SVSASLRA
+86 VPTSASLHA
-94 SADSSPSQSVSSPA
+94 SADGSPSLSLSSPD
-108 TKLHRPVVASP
+108 TKLHRPVIASP
-119 DYQPVFE
+119 DYQPAFE

-136 GVRWAVRAKVMDPD
+136 GVRWAVRAQVMDPD
-150 SEPLFGADAVVT
+150 SETLFGADNTVT

-175 SPSVTRPEHSPY
+175 SPSVTRPDHSPY
-187 EDVNESDP
+187 EDVDESDP

-210 GWKDGKF
+210 GWNDGKF

-248 FSDVTSLTPFYRQ
+248 FSDVTSSTPFYRQ

-275 GEAFAPTEHT
+275 GDAFAPTEHT

>member
-1 MSRNAKRSV
+1 MSRNAKRSA
-10 TSHSSTNHHHSA
+10 TSNSSPNHHESA
-22 QILTPVASA
+22 QVLIPVDSADASA
-31 ETSVEPRKEPTSR
+31 EQRKKSTSR
-44 RRRVELGVGAV
+44 RRIELGVGAV

-63 PFSPLL
+63 PFSPFL
-69 SMADPSQA
+69 SMADSSQA
-77 NTPAADAAA
+77 NTPAADAT
-86 SVSASLRA
+86 VPTSASLYA
-94 SADSSPSQSVSSPA
+94 SADGSPSLSLSSPD
-108 TKLHRPVVASP
+108 TKLHRPVIASP
-119 DYQPVFE
+119 DYQPAFE

-136 GVRWAVRAKVMDPD
+136 GVRWAVRAQVMDPD
-150 SEPLFGADAVVT
+150 SEPLFGADNTVT

-175 SPSVTRPEHSPY
+175 SPSVTRPDHSPY
-187 EDVNESDP
+187 EDVDESDP

-203 RDQQITS
+203 REQQITS
-210 GWKDGKF
+210 GWNDGKF

-248 FSDVTSLTPFYRQ
+248 FSDVTSSTPFYRQ

-275 GEAFAPTEHT
+275 GDAFAPTEHT